1 MIVFCVFAGV
11 WSFCVHVRNDYK
23 KQKTKQTNLGCAFVF
38 LFMHECITAY
48 PCLCWSKVKQL
59 YFGPEHQLHQ
69 MSTVEEARSCLQC
82 LCMKLD

>member
-1 MIVFCVFAGV
+1 M
-11 WSFCVHVRNDYK
+11 HVRNDYK

-59 YFGPEHQLHQ
+59 YFGSNVHSGRSKELFAV
-69 MSTVEEARSCLQC
+69 SLYEIRLISGEEDQRSWHF
-82 LCMKLD
+82 

>member
-1 MIVFCVFAGV
+1 MIMSFVCLQVCGVFVCMYVMITK
-11 WSFCVHVRNDYK
+11 NK
-23 KQKTKQTNLGCAFVF
+23 KQNKQIWAVYLF

-82 LCMKLD
+82 LCMKLG